1 MLHHSL
7 AQHGIAKS
15 HPFNL
20 NPYRYD
26 WGDAQ
31 TGGLSRPTMDYADF
45 FHLIT
50 PIWIL
55 LGFHPHNTP
64 LEGIM
69 QKFSA

>member
-7 AQHGIAKS
+7 AQPGIAKS

-31 TGGLSRPTMDYADF
+31 TGGLSSPTTKISGGRRPWQPHQDLSPVRFID
-45 FHLIT
+45 
-50 PIWIL
+50 L
-55 LGFHPHNTP
+55 LYCWR
-64 LEGIM
+64 
-69 QKFSA
+69 